1 MFACRWTTL
10 TSVVLIGVVSACHPS
25 GYAFLQP
32 QHHLYPYYSTSEV
45 PLASRD
51 TVPESSVTL
60 PVTISMGTIPAA
72 QPPSDNAVSRP
83 VIQPQLAH
91 IRNPDASTKKP
102 TKRWLTQSGLLA
114 STATTYVYERPT
126 ALVAKRRT
134 PVLAQGA
141 FAGGLLSYAAS
152 TLSAAGG
159 WMWIIA
165 TTLPLLTALVGV
177 AGLTKISRNREQY
190 RGKGWAISAILLGT
204 GVLGM
209 IWVALFALASS
220 NIIWG

>member
-10 TSVVLIGVVSACHPS
+10 AGVVLIGVVSACRSS

-32 QHHLYPYYSTSEV
+32 QHHVSPSYSASEM
-45 PLASRD
+45 PPASRD
-51 TVPESSVTL
+51 TVPKSSVTL
-60 PVTISMGTIPAA
+60 PAIIAMGTTPAA
-72 QPPSDNAVSRP
+72 HPPSADAVT
-83 VIQPQLAH
+83 QPAVQARLAH

-126 ALVAKRRT
+126 APVAKRRT
-134 PVLAQGA
+134 PVLAHGA
-141 FAGGLLSYAAS
+141 FAGGLLSYVAS
-152 TLSAAGG
+152 TLSATGG
-159 WMWIIA
+159 WMWLVA